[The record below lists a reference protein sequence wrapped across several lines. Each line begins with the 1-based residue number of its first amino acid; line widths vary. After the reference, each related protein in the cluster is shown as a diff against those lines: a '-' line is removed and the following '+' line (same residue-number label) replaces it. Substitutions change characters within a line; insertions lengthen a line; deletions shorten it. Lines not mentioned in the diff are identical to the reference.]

1 VEIVYFVTLNS
12 LGHLAF
18 VGSRMAS
25 ALFALQLG
33 ASPVE
38 VGVVMALFA
47 ALPMLLSVSAGR
59 LIDRSGPRRPLLA
72 ALAALACGDA
82 LPFLFPRLEVL
93 YLSSTILGLGF
104 MFVHIGMNSV
114 IGAYG
119 KPQDRPMNFSWLALS
134 FSISGS
140 AGPLIAGFAIEG
152 LGYADAFIALGIFPL
167 IAVALLWLRKQP
179 LPRPLRPHAAGR
191 HHLLDLLRVPGL
203 RRTFLV
209 SGMMAM
215 GWDLYSFLMPLYS
228 ARLGLGAVTIGFIMA
243 TFAVATFVVRLA
255 MPVLI
260 RRVRQWR
267 IITASLSIAGASYL
281 LFPLVASA
289 PLLMA
294 ISFML
299 GLGLGCA
306 QPVIMS
312 LLYEAAPEGR
322 QGEAVGIRTTMI
334 NASQTLIPLGSGA
347 LSLALGMTPVFWLLA
362 GGLLGAAWFARRQA
376 RSVVVARHQGEDAD
390 R

>member
-1 VEIVYFVTLNS
+1 MEILYFVALNS

-18 VGSRMAS
+18 VGSRMTS
-25 ALFALQLG
+25 SLFALQLG

-47 ALPMLLSVSAGR
+47 ALPMLLAVGTGR

-72 ALAALACGDA
+72 ALAALACGDT
-82 LPFLFPRLEVL
+82 LPFLFPRLEAL
-93 YLSSTILGLGF
+93 YLSSTILGIGF
-104 MFVHIGMNSV
+104 MFVHIGMNSI
-114 IGAYG
+114 IGAHG
-119 KPQDRPMNFSWLALS
+119 KPQDRPMNFTWLALS

-140 AGPLIAGFAIEG
+140 LGPLIAGFAIEG
-152 LGYADAFIALGIFPL
+152 LGYADAFIALAVFPA
-167 IAVALLWLRKQP
+167 IAFVLLWLRKQP
-179 LPRPLRPHAAGR
+179 LPRPLRPHAAGKHR
-191 HHLLDLLRVPGL
+191 LLDLLRVPGL
-203 RRTFLV
+203 RRTFIV

-215 GWDLYSFLMPLYS
+215 GWDLYSFLMPLYGARIGLS
-228 ARLGLGAVTIGFIMA
+228 ALTIGFIMA

-267 IITASLSIAGASYL
+267 IITASLTIAGTSYL

-289 PLLMA
+289 PPLMA
-294 ISFML
+294 ISFVL

-347 LSLALGMTPVFWLLA
+347 LSLAVGMAPVFWLLA

-376 RSVVVARHQGEDAD
+376 ARAATP
-390 R
+390 

>member
-33 ASPVE
+33 ASPAE

-47 ALPMLLSVSAGR
+47 ALPMLLSVFTGR
-59 LIDRSGPRRPLLA
+59 LIDRRGPRRPLLA
-72 ALAALACGDA
+72 AFAALACGGA
-82 LPFLFPRLEVL
+82 LPFLFPRLEAL
-93 YLSSTILGLGF
+93 YLSSTVLGIGF

-114 IGAYG
+114 IGAHG
-119 KPQDRPMNFSWLALS
+119 SPADRPMNFSWLALS

-140 AGPLIAGFAIEG
+140 LGPLIAGFAIEG
-152 LGYADAFIALGIFPL
+152 LGHADAFLALAVFPAIAF
-167 IAVALLWLRKQP
+167 VLLWLNKRA
-179 LPRPLRPHAAGR
+179 LPRPVRPHAPGQ
-191 HHLLDLLRVPGL
+191 HHLLDLLRVPAL

-209 SGMMAM
+209 SGTMAM
-215 GWDLYSFLMPLYS
+215 GWDLYSFLMPIYS
-228 ARLGLGAVTIGFIMA
+228 TRLGLSAVTIGIIMA
-243 TFAVATFVVRLA
+243 TFAMATFVVRLA

-267 IITASLSIAGASYL
+267 IITASLTVAGTSYL

-294 ISFML
+294 ISFVL

-306 QPVIMS
+306 QPVIMA

-334 NASQTLIPLGSGA
+334 NASQTFIPLGSGA
-347 LSLALGMTPVFWLLA
+347 LSLALGMAPVFWLLA
-362 GGLLGAAWFARRQA
+362 SGLLGAAWFARRQA
-376 RSVVVARHQGEDAD
+376 ASVVVRHQGEDAH

>member
-1 VEIVYFVTLNS
+1 
-12 LGHLAF
+12 
-18 VGSRMAS
+18 
-25 ALFALQLG
+25 
-33 ASPVE
+33 
-38 VGVVMALFA
+38 
-47 ALPMLLSVSAGR
+47 
-59 LIDRSGPRRPLLA
+59 LLA
-72 ALAALACGDA
+72 ALAALSCGDA
-82 LPFLFPRLEVL
+82 LPFLWPRLETL
-93 YLSSTILGLGF
+93 YLSSTILGIGF
-104 MFVHIGMNSV
+104 MFVHIAMNSI
-114 IGAYG
+114 IGAHG

-152 LGYADAFIALGIFPL
+152 LGYADAFIALAVFPA
-167 IAVALLWLRKQP
+167 IACVLLWLRKQP
-179 LPRPLRPHAAGR
+179 LPRPLRPHAAGQ

-209 SGMMAM
+209 SGMMAV

-228 ARLGLGAVTIGFIMA
+228 VQLGLGAVTIGFIMA
-243 TFAVATFVVRLA
+243 TFALATLVVRLA

-260 RRVRQWR
+260 RHVRQWR
-267 IITASLSIAGASYL
+267 IITASLTIAGTSYL
-281 LFPLVASA
+281 LFPLVESA

-294 ISFML
+294 ISFVL

-376 RSVVVARHQGEDAD
+376 ARQAGNP
-390 R
+390 

>member
-1 VEIVYFVTLNS
+1 VAILYFVALNS

-25 ALFALQLG
+25 SLFALRLG

-38 VGVVMALFA
+38 VGAVMALFA
-47 ALPMLLSVSAGR
+47 ALPMLLSVAAGR

-72 ALAALACGDA
+72 AFAALACGGA

-93 YLSSTILGLGF
+93 YLSSTVLGVGF

-114 IGAYG
+114 IGAHG
-119 KPQDRPMNFSWLALS
+119 TPADRPMSFAWLALS

-140 AGPLIAGFAIEG
+140 LGPLIAGFAIEG
-152 LGYADAFIALGIFPL
+152 LGYADAFIVLAVFP
-167 IAVALLWLRKQP
+167 AAAFFLLWMNKRP
-179 LPRPLRPHAAGR
+179 LPRPVRPHAGEHR
-191 HHLLDLLRVPGL
+191 LLDLLRVPGL

-215 GWDLYSFLMPLYS
+215 GWDLYAFLIPIYGV
-228 ARLGLGAVTIGFIMA
+228 RLGLSAVTIGLIMA
-243 TFAVATFVVRLA
+243 TFAAATFVVRLA

-260 RRVRQWR
+260 RRVRQWS
-267 IITASLSIAGASYL
+267 IITASLAVAGTSYL

-347 LSLALGMTPVFWLLA
+347 LSLALGMAPVFWLLA
-362 GGLLGAAWFARRQA
+362 SGLLGAAWFARRQA
-376 RSVVVARHQGEDAD
+376 TRSVVVRHQGEDAH

>member
-1 VEIVYFVTLNS
+1 MEILTLVVLNS
-12 LGHLAF
+12 LGHVAF
-18 VGSRMAS
+18 VGSRMTT
-25 ALFALQLG
+25 ALFALELG
-33 ASPVE
+33 ASPFE

-47 ALPMLLSVSAGR
+47 ALPMLLSIGAGR

-72 ALAALACGDA
+72 AFAALACGDA

-93 YLSSTILGLGF
+93 YLSSTLLGVGF

-114 IGAYG
+114 IGACG
-119 KPQDRPMNFSWLALS
+119 RPVNRPMNFAWLALS

-140 AGPLIAGFAIEG
+140 AGPLIAGFAIDG
-152 LGYADAFIALGIFPL
+152 LGHGAAFIVLAVFPL
-167 IAVALLWLRKQP
+167 LALALLWLRKQP
-179 LPRPLRPHAAGR
+179 LPRPVRHPAAGT

-215 GWDLYSFLMPLYS
+215 GWDLYSFLIPLYS
-228 ARLGLGAVTIGFIMA
+228 ARLGLSAVTIGFIMA
-243 TFAVATFVVRLA
+243 TFAAATFVVRLA

-260 RRVRQWR
+260 RRVRQWH
-267 IITASLSIAGASYL
+267 IITASLTVAGTSYL

-306 QPVIMS
+306 QPVLMA

-322 QGEAVGIRTTMI
+322 QGEAVGIRTTML

-347 LSLALGMTPVFWLLA
+347 LSLAVGMAPVFWLLA
-362 GGLLGAAWFARRQA
+362 TGLLGAAWFARRQA
-376 RSVVVARHQGEDAD
+376 ARSVVVRHQGEDAH

>member
-1 VEIVYFVTLNS
+1 
-12 LGHLAF
+12 
-18 VGSRMAS
+18 
-25 ALFALQLG
+25 
-33 ASPVE
+33 
-38 VGVVMALFA
+38 
-47 ALPMLLSVSAGR
+47 MLLSVFTGR
-59 LIDRSGPRRPLLA
+59 LIDRRGPRRPLLA
-72 ALAALACGDA
+72 AFAALACGGT
-82 LPFLFPRLEVL
+82 LPFLFPRLEAL
-93 YLSSTILGLGF
+93 YLSSTILGIGF
-104 MFVHIGMNSV
+104 MFVHIGMNSI
-114 IGAYG
+114 IGAHG
-119 KPQDRPMNFSWLALS
+119 KPADRPMNFSWLALS

-140 AGPLIAGFAIEG
+140 LGPLIAGFAIEG
-152 LGYADAFIALGIFPL
+152 LGYADAFIALAVFP
-167 IAVALLWLRKQP
+167 AVAFVLLWFHKQP
-179 LPRPLRPHAAGR
+179 LPRPVRPHAQGT
-191 HHLLDLLRVPGL
+191 HHLHDLLRVPGL

-215 GWDLYSFLMPLYS
+215 GWDLYAFLMPIYS
-228 ARLGLGAVTIGFIMA
+228 TRLGLSAVTIGFIMA

-267 IITASLSIAGASYL
+267 IIMASLTIAGTSYL
-281 LFPLVASA
+281 MFPLVASA
-289 PLLMA
+289 PLLMV
-294 ISFML
+294 ISFLL

-334 NASQTLIPLGSGA
+334 NASQTFIPLGSGA
-347 LSLALGMTPVFWLLA
+347 LSLALGMAPVFWLLA

-376 RSVVVARHQGEDAD
+376 ASVLRHQGEDAH

>member
-1 VEIVYFVTLNS
+1 LEIVYFVTLNS

-18 VGSRMAS
+18 VGSRMTS
-25 ALFALQLG
+25 SLFALQLG
-33 ASPVE
+33 ASPFQ
-38 VGVVMALFA
+38 VGIVMALFA
-47 ALPMLLSVSAGR
+47 ALPMLLSVTAGR
-59 LIDRSGPRRPLLA
+59 LIDRRGPRRPLLF
-72 ALAALACGDA
+72 ALAALVCGDS

-93 YLSSTILGLGF
+93 YASSTLLGLGF

-114 IGAYG
+114 IGAHG
-119 KPQDRPMNFSWLALS
+119 RPEDRPMNFSWLALS

-140 AGPLIAGFAIEG
+140 LGPLIAGFAIEG
-152 LGYADAFIALGIFPL
+152 LGYADAFLALAVFPL
-167 IAVALLWLRKQP
+167 GAVVLLWARKRP
-179 LPRPLRPHAAGR
+179 LPRPLRPHAQGR
-191 HHLLDLLRVPGL
+191 HRLLDLFRVPGL

-228 ARLGLGAVTIGFIMA
+228 AQLGLPAITIGFIMA
-243 TFAVATFVVRLA
+243 TFAIATFVVRLA

-267 IITASLSIAGASYL
+267 IIMASLTIAGLSYL
-281 LFPLVASA
+281 MFPLVAT
-289 PLLMA
+289 PPVLMA
-294 ISFML
+294 ISFLL

-334 NASQTLIPLGSGA
+334 NGSQTLIPLGSGA
-347 LSLALGMTPVFWLLA
+347 LSLAVGMAPVFWLLA
-362 GGLLGAAWFARRQA
+362 AGLLGAAWYARRQA
-376 RSVVVARHQGEDAD
+376 LSAARQQVHTP
-390 R
+390 